1 MFAMHIA
8 GLAAIIVLN
17 QLNYK
22 SLHKI
27 TTSSEYKGTSAPRM
41 KQSTNGA
48 DTKLLTEMQR
58 VINAT

>member
-1 MFAMHIA
+1 MFATLIA

-27 TTSSEYKGTSAPRM
+27 TTSSEYKGTSASRM

-48 DTKLLTEMQR
+48 DTKLLTEM
-58 VINAT
+58 